1 MNRWQWRGERV
12 LVTGGAQGIGEAV
25 VTALLAEGRQV
36 MVWDR
41 DKRALDGLSERHA
54 GAGLQVAEV
63 DMAQWQELAPRVA
76 ELEACWGPID
86 YLVNVAGVLAMASAL
101 SLTPEQWL
109 HSFAVNTH
117 GPFFLSQAV
126 GGRMAARGGGAIVTV
141 GSNAGRTPRVQMA
154 AYGASKAATLSWMRT
169 LGLEL
174 AGQGVRCNLVSPGS
188 TDTRMQRQLWQ
199 DESGPARVIEGS
211 LADYRL
217 GIPLGRLCQ
226 PAQVADAVLF
236 LLSEQAAQ
244 ITLHDLRVDGGAT
257 LDQ

>member
-1 MNRWQWRGERV
+1 MSRWQWRGRRA
-12 LVTGGAQGIGEAV
+12 LVTGGAQGIGAAV
-25 VTALLAEGRQV
+25 VTALLAEGLEV

-41 DKRALDGLSERHA
+41 DGAALAALLARHA
-54 GAGLQVAEV
+54 GPGLQVAEV
-63 DMAQWQELAPRVA
+63 DLAQWPAMAERVA
-76 ELEACWGPID
+76 ELEARWGAID
-86 YLVNVAGVLAMASAL
+86 YLVNVAGVLAMAPAL
-101 SLTPEQWL
+101 SLTPAQWQ

-174 AGQGVRCNLVSPGS
+174 ASQGVRCNLVSPGS

-199 DESGPARVIEGS
+199 DDSGPARVIAGS

-226 PAQVADAVLF
+226 PEQVADAVLF